1 MKKLV
6 LLAVLAAS
14 PATAQTD
21 TDTTPPVI
29 PSNPMAYYIVVIHQE
44 VIDDRMP
51 GLVPIRGVHYYS
63 QADCYS
69 QGASLVQDYLDD
81 EVLLNPNKYG
91 VLAAVALCELVDN

>member
-1 MKKLV
+1 MLKLFV
-6 LLAVLAAS
+6 LAMLAAS

-21 TDTTPPVI
+21 TLPVV
-29 PSNPMAYYIVVIHQE
+29 PSSPMAYYIVVIHQE

-51 GLVPIRGVHYYS
+51 DLVPIRGVHY
-63 QADCYS
+63 QTMTDCYS
-69 QGASLVQDYLDD
+69 RGASLVQDYLDD